1 MISTRHPASAAP
13 ISFSDMASEYGS
25 WPVEPAAHQIL
36 MLFRLA
42 RAFSTS
48 GMIVSRK
55 CSNGTLSR
63 KKKVSLV
70 VMASTT
76 WAMIDDDPPFIFCT
90 SSPMPGTPHLRDSGS
105 RRLSIRYCLSADRS
119 RPE

>member
-1 MISTRHPASAAP
+1 
-13 ISFSDMASEYGS
+13 MASEYGS

-42 RAFSTS
+42 RAFNIS

-63 KKKVSLV
+63 KKKVLV
-70 VMASTT
+70 GGHGFDHLG
-76 WAMIDDDPPFIFCT
+76 DD
-90 SSPMPGTPHLRDSGS
+90 R
-105 RRLSIRYCLSADRS
+105 
-119 RPE
+119 